1 MQDRYLM
8 PDTCKIILCCLI
20 LACCS
25 SLLVMPVQAFT
36 ANSLDITID
45 KNGDAIAT
53 FRFTLEGIIEN
64 SIPQSMLEDELR
76 KGLTTSTEPPEL
88 ISLDR
93 SSAVLRLKKFA
104 ATSDVPTGTSYLTA
118 SLDFRKAEIA
128 LKNSALSGVVSAD
141 FSPETIVLTFP
152 DAYSREFTNI
162 DVLPAVSHI
171 VTDPSKTQQTPTGV
185 TTEPAG
191 TGSMNVTSS
200 PLSVKVYLDS
210 VYIGEAPSVFRDIAS
225 GAHIIEFRNEGF
237 ESVSK
242 NVTILA
248 GKTTGVQVI
257 LRSVSPATTAE
268 GLSFP
273 VTFWLGVIVVLI
285 SLAGGGYYFWSEK
298 KRKKDWE

>member
-1 MQDRYLM
+1 M
-8 PDTCKIILCCLI
+8 PDTIKIILCCLI

-25 SLLVMPVQAFT
+25 SLLVIPVQAFT

-64 SIPQSMLEDELR
+64 SIPQSMLEQELQ
-76 KGLTTSTEPPEL
+76 KGLTTSTDPPDL
-88 ISLDR
+88 LSMDS

-118 SLDFRKAEIA
+118 SLDFKKAEIA

-141 FSPETIVLTFP
+141 FSPAKIVLTFP

-171 VTDPSKTQQTPTGV
+171 VTDPSKIPLTPSGIL
-185 TTEPAG
+185 TEPAG

-200 PLSVKVYLDS
+200 PLNVAVYLDS
-210 VYIGEAPSVFRDIAS
+210 GYIGESPSVFRDIAS
-225 GAHIIEFRNEGF
+225 GTHTIEFRKEGF

-242 NVTILA
+242 NVTIPA
-248 GKTTGVQVI
+248 GKTIGVQVI
-257 LRSVSPATTAE
+257 LRSVSPATTNE

-273 VTFWLGVIVVLI
+273 GAFWFGVIIVII
-285 SLAGGGYYFWSEK
+285 SIAGGGYYFWSEK
-298 KRKKDWE
+298 KRKEDWE